1 MILHAV
7 IIPPN
12 LLVNIGYGH
21 TGTLFLIAWSQCSA
35 DVFKRAGC
43 HLKRAHLVRRT
54 VSQKGTFSAESE
66 PSKGHI

>member
-35 DVFKRAGC
+35 EVFKRAGC
-43 HLKRAHLVRRT
+43 HLKRAHLVW
-54 VSQKGTFSAESE
+54 
-66 PSKGHI
+66 